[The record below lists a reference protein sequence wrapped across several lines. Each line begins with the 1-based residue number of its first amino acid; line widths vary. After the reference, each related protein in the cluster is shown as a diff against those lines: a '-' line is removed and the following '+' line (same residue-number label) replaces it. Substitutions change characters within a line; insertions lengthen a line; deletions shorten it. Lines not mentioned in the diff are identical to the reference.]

1 MPIPAPVKT
10 LFPTAF
16 LSLAILSAHSHGAAT
31 YEPFEYVVGGHLEGN
46 PGWISVNS
54 GTAPS
59 VSAGNLA
66 VSGLPAPRGAMV
78 SFPGGNFQEAQGAI
92 DTFSSGRVFFS
103 LAFELTSLPS
113 GAATYSFG
121 LASSGS
127 SYGATVFLR
136 ADGSDGFNIGLANRP
151 TATVTFGPVKFAL
164 NTTQFIV
171 GSYEFVAGSGNDV
184 SSLWINPPVPAFSEA
199 AAPQPSLTATGGS
212 DLVNIN
218 QFLLRGAVG
227 SPGGFMDE
235 LRAGS
240 TWASV
245 TPLAVPEASALPCLL
260 GAAAMLLAGRRRR

>member
-1 MPIPAPVKT
+1 MPAPVRM
-10 LFPTAF
+10 LLPIALLCLAHTAAR
-16 LSLAILSAHSHGAAT
+16 LHGAST

-46 PGWISVNS
+46 PGWTSVNT

-59 VSAGNLA
+59 ISAGNLG
-66 VSGLPAPRGAMV
+66 VSGLPAPKGAMV
-78 SFPGGNFQEAQGAI
+78 SFPGGNFQEAQGSL
-92 DTFSSGRVFFS
+92 DLLTSGRVFFS
-103 LAFELTSLPS
+103 LAFELTGAPP

-151 TATVTFGPVKFAL
+151 TATAVFSPVKFSL
-164 NTTQFIV
+164 NTIQFIV
-171 GSYEFVAGSGNDV
+171 GSYEFVPGSGNDV
-184 SSLWINPPVPAFSEA
+184 SSLWINPPVPSFSEA
-199 AAPQPSLTATGGS
+199 AAPVPSLTASGGG

-218 QFLLRGAVG
+218 QFLLRGAAG

-235 LRAGS
+235 LRAGT

-245 TPLAVPEASALPCLL
+245 TPLAVPEAGTLPCLL
-260 GAAAMLLAGRRRR
+260 GAAAILLAGRRRP